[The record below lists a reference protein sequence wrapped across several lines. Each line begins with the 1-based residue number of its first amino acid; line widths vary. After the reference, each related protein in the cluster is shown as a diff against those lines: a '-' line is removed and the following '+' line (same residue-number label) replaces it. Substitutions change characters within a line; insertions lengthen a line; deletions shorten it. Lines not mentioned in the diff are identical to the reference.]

1 MGIASTWFHGS
12 WLPAFHI
19 KTNQF
24 RSWPSASSTHCCCLK
39 VQSVNAASNSCQ
51 SQQTACWCSDF
62 TQINTSCFYCHA
74 VTGGRANNGEGVGPS
89 GAGVV
94 GVGVRT
100 LNEAGTVGQWAREQ
114 VELFCISKLIN
125 CVLEPDE
132 EWVFLD
138 FHFAMR
144 KLSWLTCADCLLLL
158 HCYCQLSLRAN
169 SPGCC

>member
-1 MGIASTWFHGS
+1 M
-12 WLPAFHI
+12 
-19 KTNQF
+19 
-24 RSWPSASSTHCCCLK
+24 
-39 VQSVNAASNSCQ
+39 
-51 SQQTACWCSDF
+51 
-62 TQINTSCFYCHA
+62 
-74 VTGGRANNGEGVGPS
+74 GPS

-144 KLSWLTCADCLLLL
+144 KLSWLTSADCLLLLLLLLL
-158 HCYCQLSLRAN
+158 HCYCQLSPSWLLLVMLLML
-169 SPGCC
+169 SHLDLMPSLCQ